1 MKIITATMAHNISN
15 KMEGFPEVQAI
26 MDDIL
31 LTSLKGK
38 NCVIDIKGNVPT
50 EIWESRLIFFAGLG
64 YKVESFPLVDK
75 PYARISW

>member
-15 KMEGFPEVQAI
+15 KMEGFPEIQAI

-31 LTSLKGK
+31 LTSLKGGS
-38 NCVIDIKGNVPT
+38 CVIDFKGNTPA
-50 EIWESRLIFFAGLG
+50 EIWESRLLFFAGLG

-75 PYARISW
+75 PYARIKW